1 VNITSDL
8 LIKVNRLY
16 KEREIIINIIK
27 IRSRLNVLKIKSKYK
42 FWLIKAN

>member
-1 VNITSDL
+1 MNITSDL

-16 KEREIIINIIK
+16 KERETIINIIK